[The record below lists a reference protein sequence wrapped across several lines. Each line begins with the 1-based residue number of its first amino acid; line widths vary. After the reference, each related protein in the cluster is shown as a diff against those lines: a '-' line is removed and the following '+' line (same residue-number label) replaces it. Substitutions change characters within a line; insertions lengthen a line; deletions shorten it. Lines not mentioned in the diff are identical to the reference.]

1 MKPTSNKALPCA
13 VFGHN
18 YVKSKTNS
26 DHTAELTC
34 CHCNHIATTDTEGN
48 FRDETLTNTHL
59 QTTLRKLYHL
69 KLRAYK
75 PSFG

>member
-1 MKPTSNKALPCA
+1 MKPTSNNALPCA

-26 DHTAELTC
+26 DRTVELTC

-48 FRDETLTNTHL
+48 FREENSINKHL

-69 KLRAYK
+69 KLRTDK

>member
-1 MKPTSNKALPCA
+1 MKPISNNALPCA

-18 YVKSKTNS
+18 YVRSKTNS
-26 DHTAELTC
+26 DQTAELTC
-34 CHCNHIATTDTEGN
+34 SHCNHTSTTDTEGN
-48 FRDETLTNTHL
+48 FIEETLTNKHM

-69 KLRAYK
+69 KLRVHK